1 MYRPQLP
8 LLAKLMFL
16 SSAIHQTVFML
27 LSSLPFAIGQVLPP
41 VTVWCNNGLPYAVL
55 PHG

>member
-27 LSSLPFAIGQVLPP
+27 LSSLPFAIGQVLP
-41 VTVWCNNGLPYAVL
+41 VTVCCNNGLPYAVL